1 MNPERHSILVGL
13 DPVYF
18 RAGGASWGPQVGASS
33 TDYFLLLMNDESM
46 EGLMKDRFE
55 LGGEAAGAAGP
66 VGRNASAGTDALMH
80 ATILSYSR
88 SRGVFAGANLKGA
101 VVRPEDDLN
110 RAVYDQTARDL
121 LTDRAGT
128 AAPSDRLKAFPEAL
142 GRATASAG
150 SDR

>member
-1 MNPERHSILVGL
+1 MADLKVCTTGARDEPRTTQHPGRPRPAYL
-13 DPVYF
+13 

-110 RAVYDQTARDL
+110 RAVYDQTAP
-121 LTDRAGT
+121 T
-128 AAPSDRLKAFPEAL
+128 F
-142 GRATASAG
+142 
-150 SDR
+150 